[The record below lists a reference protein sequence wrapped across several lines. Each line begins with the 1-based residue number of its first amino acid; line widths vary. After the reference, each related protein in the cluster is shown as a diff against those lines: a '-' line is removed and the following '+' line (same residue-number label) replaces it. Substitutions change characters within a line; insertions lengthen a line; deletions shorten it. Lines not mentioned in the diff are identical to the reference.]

1 MQQPID
7 GHLDLCCTCFFNRWM
22 LFLTRFLSRFVL
34 ASSKG
39 SYRADRPVGRLGF
52 SSFFFFS
59 PFPALSLA
67 LSQSLIL
74 TFEPHIILLGAGGG
88 SHSKVEGKP
97 SRCGQEL

>member
-1 MQQPID
+1 
-7 GHLDLCCTCFFNRWM
+7 M

-34 ASSKG
+34 ASS
-39 SYRADRPVGRLGF
+39 RADRPVGRLGF